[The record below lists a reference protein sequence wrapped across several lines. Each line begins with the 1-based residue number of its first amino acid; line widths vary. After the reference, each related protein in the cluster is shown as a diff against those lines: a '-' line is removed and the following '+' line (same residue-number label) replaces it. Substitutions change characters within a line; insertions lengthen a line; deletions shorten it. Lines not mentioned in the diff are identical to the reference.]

1 MATTN
6 IAFILNP
13 ASGAKQRRDLPLL
26 IRRFFSYSKGFRVA
40 FYRTKFAGD
49 ATVVAKK
56 FADEGYD
63 TVVAI
68 GGDGTVNE
76 VAQAL
81 INTNTALGIVPIGS
95 GNGLA
100 RHLHIPMNPR
110 KALQLIAAA
119 KTCRADHGLM
129 NGVPFFCTAGVGFD
143 ALIGAL
149 FAQASSRGFI
159 TYIRQILRQFV
170 SYQPE
175 EYDITVDGKVIRR
188 KAFLITFA
196 NASQWGNNA
205 YIAPRASVH
214 DGVLDVV
221 VLSEF
226 PLYRAPEIGIRLFTR
241 QIDKL
246 RYIEIFRCRS
256 ASIDRASSGYTHYD
270 GEPSHAGKHIEV
282 KVSQGTL
289 KIATGTEN

>member
-1 MATTN
+1 MTTTN

-13 ASGAKQRRDLPLL
+13 TSGARRRRDLPLL

-49 ATVVAKK
+49 ATVMAKK
-56 FADEGYD
+56 FVSENYD
-63 TVVAI
+63 IVVAV

-81 INTNTALGIVPIGS
+81 INTNTALGIVPVGS

-100 RHLHIPMNPR
+100 RHLRIPMNPS
-110 KALQLIAAA
+110 KALKLIATT
-119 KTCRADHGLM
+119 KTCRADHGVM
-129 NGVPFFCTAGVGFD
+129 NGMPFFCTAGIGFD
-143 ALIGAL
+143 ALIGAM
-149 FAQASSRGFI
+149 FAQASSRGFAA
-159 TYIRQILRQFV
+159 YMRQIWREFM
-170 SYQPE
+170 SYRPE
-175 EYDITVDGKVIRR
+175 EYDLTIDGKIIHR

-205 YIAPRASVH
+205 YIAPAASVR

-226 PLYRAPEIGIRLFTR
+226 PFYRVPEIGIRLFTR

-246 RYIEIFRCRS
+246 RYVEIFRCNS
-256 ASIDRASSGYTHYD
+256 ASVDRTHSGYAHYD

-282 KVSQGTL
+282 KLSQGAL
-289 KIATGTEN
+289 KIAAGVEN